1 MGLKQLLRAPMRA
14 IVGPILRRVDR
25 RTDQRLGELT
35 GRIDVM
41 AAELDGLNRAI
52 PIALASVSP
61 GAGERELAN
70 ALDELARRVEFV
82 RKEVLFE
89 LRYGRRTDDEGG
101 GVESRV
107 LDPDKVDRMH
117 GAIRLNL
124 GAGHVGRSD
133 YLNVDARELDGIDV
147 IADIA
152 NLPFEKGSVTEIY
165 SAHVLEHFPVEQLRA
180 ALLPYWVSLL
190 GAGGIFVAVVPD
202 METMIAE
209 YVAGRME
216 FDELREVTYGAQEY
230 EGDFHYNGY
239 SQATLK
245 ALLEEAGLRDVAMR
259 AFARRNGMCYEM
271 EVVGVR
277 GTGPA
282 A

>member
-1 MGLKQLLRAPMRA
+1 MRA